1 MIRLI
6 AFLSTSV
13 LLASGLF
20 GSGEAESKSTAGVSF
35 SQDIQPLLQR
45 SCQGCHQPSSRQGGL
60 DVTNIESLRTG
71 GQHGEAFVVG
81 VPDRSL
87 LLAHLTGDREPRMPL
102 GQPPL
107 DPSDIELFRAWIASG
122 ARDDSSEMATRL
134 AGGKPPVYRQP
145 PVITALAY
153 SPDGGTLAVSGYR
166 EVLLHRDSDSEP
178 DARLVGTAD
187 RIQSLG
193 FTADGKTLMV
203 AGGRP
208 ASFGEVQFWDVES
221 GQLRR
226 AVRSCHDTLFGASLS
241 PDGTRVVFGCADH
254 TVRIMEVATGKEL
267 LKMRH
272 HENWVLGTVFGVDGK
287 RIISVGRDR
296 AAKLVDATSGAFIEN
311 VNLLKGELTAIARH
325 PSRETVAIGGE
336 DRTPLLYRV
345 DKAAKMLIADNTNL
359 LHELEKQ
366 DGEIF
371 DLAFSPDG
379 RTLAVSGAS
388 SRVPLYEVESGAAS
402 GVCDAGHQGVYAVA
416 FHPDGARLAMGGFD
430 GTVRICEVD
439 SGRTVS
445 EFIPV
450 PIRETLVS
458 SR

>member
-1 MIRLI
+1 MTRLI
-6 AFLSTSV
+6 AVLSIAVLSV
-13 LLASGLF
+13 PGLF
-20 GSGEAESKSTAGVSF
+20 GGGEAGEKAAAGVSY
-35 SQDIQPLLQR
+35 SQEIQPLLQR
-45 SCQGCHQPSSRQGGL
+45 SCQGCHQPSSRQGAL
-60 DVTNIESLRTG
+60 DVTNFESLRTG
-71 GQHGEAFVVG
+71 GQHGEAFVAG
-81 VPDRSL
+81 APDRSL

-241 PDGTRVVFGCADH
+241 PDGTRVAFGCADH

-287 RIISVGRDR
+287 RVISVGRDR

-430 GTVRICEVD
+430 GTVRICELD